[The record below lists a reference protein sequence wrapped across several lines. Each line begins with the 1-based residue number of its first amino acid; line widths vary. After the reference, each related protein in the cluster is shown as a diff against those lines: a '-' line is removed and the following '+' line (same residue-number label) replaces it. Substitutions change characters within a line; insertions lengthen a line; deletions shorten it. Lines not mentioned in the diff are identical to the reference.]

1 MTNGKEVTMFLPLAL
16 VLIHFA
22 QASVAESIRIEHT
35 VKDRAE
41 DKILLNENTLDYNG
55 TTKQL
60 PEVIA
65 EKYRTEILHAL
76 PTSVASP
83 DTCLASDRWL
93 VQIGKS
99 SRDYCKDEKAVA
111 FLRKMTTKV
120 KVIIR

>member
-1 MTNGKEVTMFLPLAL
+1 MIDRKEVSMILATAL
-16 VLIHFA
+16 VLINFA

-35 VKDRAE
+35 VKDRVE

-60 PEVIA
+60 PEVLA
-65 EKYRTEILHAL
+65 DKYRAEILHAL
-76 PTSVASP
+76 PIAAPST
-83 DTCLASDRWL
+83 DTCVAGDRWL
-93 VQIGKS
+93 VQIGTS
-99 SRDYCKDEKAVA
+99 SRDYCKDEKALA